1 MLWYILVLCVCVRF
15 FVWGN
20 KKEKDSKCVVVLSTL
35 GGTRFLLLLLSL
47 PAIVR
52 LWIDL
57 FFLPFARSSLHSFS
71 YFPQGFP
78 RGFPIHFHAGVLWPA
93 PTFLPTEYSIV
104 LKVRQAPKPA
114 ARYQNMEI
122 RGFRV
127 FFELLIPRGVYTIA
141 RGGFPA
147 ATKKDVVQ
155 IKIVFGWC
163 AYLVAGGIFL
173 IFFSASVSGLSPC
186 PGQCPSVS
194 GRKRRGSK
202 RLA

>member
-1 MLWYILVLCVCVRF
+1 MLWYFRHSAEPGFFFFFSLSRPLSDFGSIYFFFRSLVPLCTLSPIFR
-15 FVWGN
+15 
-20 KKEKDSKCVVVLSTL
+20 KD
-35 GGTRFLLLLLSL
+35 
-47 PAIVR
+47 
-52 LWIDL
+52 
-57 FFLPFARSSLHSFS
+57 
-71 YFPQGFP
+71 
-78 RGFPIHFHAGVLWPA
+78 
-93 PTFLPTEYSIV
+93 
-104 LKVRQAPKPA
+104 
-114 ARYQNMEI
+114 
-122 RGFRV
+122 FRV
-127 FFELLIPRGVYTIA
+127 VFPYISMPGYYGPPPHSSPRSTRSYSKSGRRRNPLQDIKIWKFGVFVFFFELLIPRGVYTIA